1 MGCVFYDD
9 GETYAEENGAS
20 KPSSNEVKKLIDEL
34 KETLDDM
41 ELNKSL
47 ELYKRLSE
55 YDFTPSA
62 KNIYHDI
69 KDEIDAFNYDEA
81 VDLCDELLDKIS

>member
-1 MGCVFYDD
+1 MD
-9 GETYAEENGAS
+9 
-20 KPSSNEVKKLIDEL
+20 I
-34 KETLDDM
+34 
-41 ELNKSL
+41 NKSL
-47 ELYKRLSE
+47 TLYKRLSE

-81 VDLCDELLDKIS
+81 VDLCDELLDEIS